1 MFRKLRDAVRD
12 DGTPAGS
19 TGESNPVLHKR
30 YEAVV
35 ADLIRIIQ
43 VYTTIHILMCISIVI
58 VINTII
64 ATYHHYYDY
73 NSLLS
78 SSFSLFSLS

>member
-43 VYTTIHILMCISIVI
+43 VYTTIHILMCIITVI

-64 ATYHHYYDY
+64 ATYHHDY
-73 NSLLS
+73 NSLISL
-78 SSFSLFSLS
+78 SFSLFSLS